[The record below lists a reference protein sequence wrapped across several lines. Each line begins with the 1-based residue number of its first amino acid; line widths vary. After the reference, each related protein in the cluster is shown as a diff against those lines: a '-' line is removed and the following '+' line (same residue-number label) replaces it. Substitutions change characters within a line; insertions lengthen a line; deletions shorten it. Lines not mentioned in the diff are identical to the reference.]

1 MTVNVRK
8 TLNDIQLTHYDGSRI
23 GLVFIGSDEP
33 YILVEYCKRAASPSP
48 SIRRK
53 EFESQVHLSNWF
65 Q

>member
-1 MTVNVRK
+1 
-8 TLNDIQLTHYDGSRI
+8 LTHYDGSRI